1 MEVQKN
7 QYDKSALKY
16 FRLFPRARDNS
27 VFFPWNWNWQK
38 KILSNGKYL
47 VNAYVFMYF
56 CFIYFR
62 VNWISDDFA
71 VADVVVIGVVVGL
84 LMQRTRGVRQYV
96 PDERGGAQQRQLQLH
111 PSGHF
116 QEHVQNR
123 HHVVPV
129 RRPKVPIEVRLVD
142 LWRIH
147 GQWPVHV
154 HPTLLWLAPG
164 RLATNQEACVIM
176 RLRPHFEWCWGRI
189 FFLLR
194 LSFRCAS

>member
-1 MEVQKN
+1 MQDVECKFSTLTFFCEV
-7 QYDKSALKY
+7 DV
-16 FRLFPRARDNS
+16 D
-27 VFFPWNWNWQK
+27 
-38 KILSNGKYL
+38 YL
-47 VNAYVFMYF
+47 RWFD
-56 CFIYFR
+56 R
-62 VNWISDDFA
+62 VVDADVDDGDD
-71 VADVVVIGVVVGL
+71 VDDVVVVVGWL
-84 LMQRTRGVRQYV
+84 SQRARGVRQHV

>member
-1 MEVQKN
+1 MKLKLTKKN
-7 QYDKSALKY
+7 TFEWKISCQRIRFY
-16 FRLFPRARDNS
+16 
-27 VFFPWNWNWQK
+27 VFF
-38 KILSNGKYL
+38 
-47 VNAYVFMYF
+47 
-56 CFIYFR
+56 FIYFR

-142 LWRIH
+142 L
-147 GQWPVHV
+147 
-154 HPTLLWLAPG
+154 
-164 RLATNQEACVIM
+164 
-176 RLRPHFEWCWGRI
+176 
-189 FFLLR
+189 
-194 LSFRCAS
+194 